1 MAGRYKN
8 VKGEEVKNIIRI
20 FLLLI
25 ILLSL
30 FLPLGCGG
38 ATYVGVG
45 ISVPGAWGPYGGHG
59 GTVVV
64 GRPYYH

>member
-8 VKGEEVKNIIRI
+8 VNGEEMKNIIRI
-20 FLLLI
+20 FLLLL

-30 FLPLGCGG
+30 LLPLGCGG